1 MTTKIGMQFRAQA
14 VQYEKIEK
22 IQLAYRMIGPAVDD
36 ETNLPPTILFI
47 HGWPLNSLTYEH
59 VINHLS
65 KEFTCIA
72 IDLPGLGQT
81 DWYEGLDLSPKG
93 QAKLIQ
99 QFMSKRAVERYSIY
113 GNDSGGMIAR
123 YLADMDCDRV
133 THLMLSNTEIPNE
146 RPPWIPLYK
155 KCMHIPGFLPVMRR
169 LLRIKYF
176 VRSPMALGGA
186 FSDKSHYQGEFNR
199 DFIQPLLT
207 SSVVFSNAM
216 ASFMAIFNWQQLDN
230 LVMIHPKLSMPALFI
245 WGQDDP
251 TFPEQP
257 AQKMVAQLP
266 AVKHFHSVSGAKL
279 FVHQEKPEEVSAY
292 IRRFLLSTD

>member
-1 MTTKIGMQFRAQA
+1 MTTKIGMQFREQT
-14 VQYEKIEK
+14 VQYESIGKIK
-22 IQLAYRMIGPAVDD
+22 LAYRVVGPTFKD
-36 ETNLPPTILFI
+36 EANTPPTILFI

-59 VINHLS
+59 VINYLS

-81 DWYEGLDLSPKG
+81 NWHEGLDLSPKG
-93 QAKLIQ
+93 QARLLQ
-99 QFMSKRAVERYSIY
+99 QFMNKRNFSGYSIY

-123 YLADMDCDRV
+123 YLADMDHDRV

-155 KCMHIPGFLPVMRR
+155 KCMRIPGFLSAMRR
-169 LLRIKYF
+169 LLKIKLF

-186 FSDKSHYQGEFNR
+186 FSDKRYFQGEFDQ

-207 SSVVFSNAM
+207 SNAVFSNAM
-216 ASFMAIFNWQQLDN
+216 SSFMTIFNWRQLDN
-230 LVMIHPKLSMPALFI
+230 LAMIHPKLSMPALFI
-245 WGQDDP
+245 WGKDDP
-251 TFPEQP
+251 TFPEKP

-266 AVKHFHSVSGAKL
+266 FVKNFHSVSGAKL

-292 IRRFLLSTD
+292 IRRFMLLVD